1 MQSSSQCFQL
11 QKVSGAIRMR
21 SGHVVCNCSPW
32 GCVGYPRPYKQGL
45 NNFKRQKNK
54 IYAQNFWSAH
64 TFWSLTSYWK
74 ILFKA
79 ISRST
84 HLKEQCHGWACALVC
99 TRFGELFEP
108 SAILNFA
115 LGMIQGKFTPKYAL
129 EQPLFCTFWF
139 SFCLVWKILHCSC
152 VFFASMDS
160 EVGEDSIVS
169 FELLWSW
176 QIWSWLVSCL
186 LLI

>member
-1 MQSSSQCFQL
+1 MFPTPKSAWHNSHVRCPCCMQLFT
-11 QKVSGAIRMR
+11 MR
-21 SGHVVCNCSPW
+21 LCKDHINRALTILRDRKKKMSKIFDRRIHF
-32 GCVGYPRPYKQGL
+32 GL
-45 NNFKRQKNK
+45 
-54 IYAQNFWSAH
+54 WL
-64 TFWSLTSYWK
+64 LTEKFFSK
-74 ILFKA
+74 
-79 ISRST
+79 
-84 HLKEQCHGWACALVC
+84 QCHGWACALVC

-115 LGMIQGKFTPKYAL
+115 LGMIQGKFTQKYAL

-186 LLI
+186 LLM